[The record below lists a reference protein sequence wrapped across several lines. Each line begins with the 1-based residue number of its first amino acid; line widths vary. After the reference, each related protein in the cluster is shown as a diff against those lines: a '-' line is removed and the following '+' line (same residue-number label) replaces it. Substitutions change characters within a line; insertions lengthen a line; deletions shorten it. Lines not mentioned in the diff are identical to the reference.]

1 MNKPFKLQTL
11 LNVIDQINERRVGVK
26 ATRRD
31 RRGATS
37 LLRGSIHMDDIVELS
52 RRYVETARANADV
65 GTRGDTDD
73 DDDDVDD
80 DDSAPSDNDEGAA
93 DAPIKAKPAPLGLPQ
108 KGSGK
113 GSRKSSRKRSVRVT
127 IAPTVVAEVEEEKGL
142 AGAAA
147 GSAATSTRGDGG
159 GVLSGQKLLVVDD
172 SVPILKLMT
181 NVLRSKGKAE
191 VVSVK
196 DGNEAVDRFMP
207 DAAAAANGDATAPP
221 FDVVLTDI
229 QMPNMDGF
237 EECRRI
243 RAYEKEHGME
253 PCIVVGI
260 SANGLPSYAEEAE
273 QAGMDA
279 FMAKVRVS
287 PWSLPGTGMSLRR
300 CDP

>member
-11 LNVIDQINERRVGVK
+11 LNVIDQINERRMGVK
-26 ATRRD
+26 ATRHGRRESATMIDVVGLHAPRD
-31 RRGATS
+31 NEGVA
-37 LLRGSIHMDDIVELS
+37 H
-52 RRYVETARANADV
+52 ADV
-65 GTRGDTDD
+65 GTRGDTDND
-73 DDDDVDD
+73 DDDNDD
-80 DDSAPSDNDEGAA
+80 DDSSPSD
-93 DAPIKAKPAPLGLPQ
+93 APVRAKPAPMGVSR
-108 KGSGK
+108 KGSGTSLGK
-113 GSRKSSRKRSVRVT
+113 NSSRVT
-127 IAPTVVAEVEEEKGL
+127 IAPTVVEEEEEKGL
-142 AGAAA
+142 AGRAP
-147 GSAATSTRGDGG
+147 GTDLPNVATSTRGGGSGGG

-196 DGNEAVDRFMP
+196 DGNEAVDRFVA
-207 DAAAAANGDATAPP
+207 DASDTADGGDVAPP
-221 FDVVLTDI
+221 FFAVLTDI